1 MAPWLVCG
9 GAGHACDAR
18 RRVGRAARRRRA
30 APARDDRP
38 EQSAVEP
45 ARRTARTLQEGVAHT
60 TSRVVAEV
68 GAPLA
73 GTREAHPR
81 GPIGCMIGRRGRR
94 SDGRCGGRDRS
105 WRPSRAASITRKVG
119 RLAPPPTGCP
129 CSERLKRRAKLW
141 LSAGTLLD
149 LIDLPLYKHPVNQP
163 PTSSDQPKPPT
174 TNPNPNHRTPV
185 LTPCPT
191 PYVGG
196 HLPTTTNHQAPNTTN
211 HEHPPHTSPQAQN
224 VNYQLPTTNSH
235 SSHHPFI

>member
-1 MAPWLVCG
+1 MGAAACCRGAPSCSWRTLLV
-9 GAGHACDAR
+9 AR
-18 RRVGRAARRRRA
+18 
-30 APARDDRP
+30 PARERTRRCYESGGWRP
-38 EQSAVEP
+38 P
-45 ARRTARTLQEGVAHT
+45 ILWARDKA
-60 TSRVVAEV
+60 
-68 GAPLA
+68 
-73 GTREAHPR
+73 
-81 GPIGCMIGRRGRR
+81 
-94 SDGRCGGRDRS
+94 CGGRDRS
-105 WRPSRAASITRKVG
+105 WGPSRAASITRKVG

-235 SSHHPFI
+235 SSRHPFI